1 MARLLSL
8 FMMLALVMTQG
19 TAMASAVCRHQGVQ
33 EHILARESH
42 DARVAAVALGE
53 EEAADTA
60 SKKASQ
66 SADSPSHWPA
76 ELLPAEPEA
85 APLRI
90 VEPLRLRPALH
101 AALASATILPL
112 LKPPSA

>member
-8 FMMLALVMTQG
+8 FMMLALVTTQG
-19 TAMASAVCRHQGVQ
+19 TAMASALCRHQSAQ
-33 EHILARESH
+33 EHILARQSH
-42 DARVAAVALGE
+42 DAKIAAVAIGE
-53 EEAADTA
+53 EEAAATA

-66 SADSPSHWPA
+66 SADSSSHWPA
-76 ELLPAEPEA
+76 EMLPVEHEA
-85 APLRI
+85 PMLRI
-90 VEPLRLRPALH
+90 FEPLRLRPGVY

>member
-19 TAMASAVCRHQGVQ
+19 TAMASALCRHQSAQ
-33 EHILARESH
+33 AHILARESH
-42 DARVAAVALGE
+42 DARIAAVAIGE
-53 EEAADTA
+53 EEAAATA

-66 SADSPSHWPA
+66 SADSLSHWPA
-76 ELLPAEPEA
+76 EMLPAAPEA
-85 APLRI
+85 PPLRI
-90 VEPLRLRPALH
+90 VEPLRLRPGLD
-101 AALASATILPL
+101 AALGSATVLPL

>member
-19 TAMASAVCRHQGVQ
+19 TSMASALCRHQSAQ
-33 EHILARESH
+33 EHILARQSH
-42 DARVAAVALGE
+42 DAKIAAVAIGE
-53 EEAADTA
+53 EEAAATA

-66 SADSPSHWPA
+66 SVDSSSHWPA
-76 ELLPAEPEA
+76 EILPAEAETP
-85 APLRI
+85 PLRI
-90 VEPLRLRPALH
+90 AEPLRLRPELH